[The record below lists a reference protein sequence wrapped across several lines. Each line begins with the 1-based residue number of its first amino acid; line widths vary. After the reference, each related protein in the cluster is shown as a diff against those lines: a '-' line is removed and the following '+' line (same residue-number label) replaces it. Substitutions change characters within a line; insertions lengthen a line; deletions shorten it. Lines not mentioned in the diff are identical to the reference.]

1 MIDVDMESVPA
12 FTDAVNSA
20 ARNGELRGVARS
32 LARYLNAR
40 GVNHPDIH
48 KHLCELPLGTLRQ
61 LRDECFNTDDREELG
76 ETRVGDFGLSG
87 TPKNR
92 YPG

>member
-20 ARNGELRGVARS
+20 ARTGELRGIARS

-40 GVNHPDIH
+40 GVNRPDIH
-48 KHLCELPLGTLRQ
+48 QHLCELPLDTLRR
-61 LRDECFNTDDREELG
+61 LRDECFDTNDREELG
-76 ETRVGDFGLSG
+76 EILHRRVRTSEHS
-87 TPKNR
+87 KE
-92 YPG
+92 